1 VIDPGAYRM
10 KSVLTLVKNAAL
22 PLDSTRPKKIGVLA
36 LPLQK
41 LEVLVAPELDEEL
54 LEEEPLEEEEPELP
68 AVAVKLPQ

>member
-1 VIDPGAYRM
+1 M
-10 KSVLTLVKNAAL
+10 
-22 PLDSTRPKKIGVLA
+22 LA